1 MRSANLSLKTRL
13 DDDLKTA
20 MRSRDVLRRSVL
32 RLLLSEVHN
41 EGIAKQ
47 AELDDEGITGVLG
60 KQAQQRR
67 ESIEAYTQGER
78 QDLADKEK
86 AELKIIMSYLPE
98 QMSREDIA
106 AVIKKAIAETDAAG
120 PQDMGKVMS
129 RVMPEVRGKAQG
141 REVNAIASELLKGA
155 GG

>member
-1 MRSANLSLKTRL
+1 MSLKTRL

-32 RLLLSEVHN
+32 RLLLSAVHN
-41 EGIAKQ
+41 EEIAQ
-47 AELDDEGITGVLG
+47 RAELDDEGITGVLV

-86 AELKIIMSYLPE
+86 AELEIIMSYLPE
-98 QMSREDIA
+98 QMSREEIA
-106 AVIKKAIAETDAAG
+106 AVVKRAIADTGAAG
-120 PQDMGKVMS
+120 PQDMGKVMG

-155 GG
+155 GA

>member
-1 MRSANLSLKTRL
+1 MSLKTRL

-20 MRSRDVLRRSVL
+20 MRSRDLLRRSVL
-32 RLLLSEVHN
+32 RMLLSAVHN
-41 EGIAKQ
+41 EEIAQ
-47 AELDDEGITGVLG
+47 QTELDDEGITRVLG

-67 ESIEAYTQGER
+67 ESIEAYTQGQR
-78 QDLADKEK
+78 PDLADKEE
-86 AELKIIMSYLPE
+86 AELEIVMAYLPE
-98 QMSREDIA
+98 QMSRDDIA
-106 AVIKKAIAETDAAG
+106 VVVQKAIAETGAAG

-141 REVNAIASELLKGA
+141 REVSAIASELLKGA

>member
-1 MRSANLSLKTRL
+1 MSLKTRL

-32 RLLLSEVHN
+32 RLLLSAVHN
-41 EGIAKQ
+41 EEIAQ
-47 AELDDEGITGVLG
+47 RAELDDEGITGVLV

-67 ESIEAYTQGER
+67 ESIEAYTKGER

-86 AELKIIMSYLPE
+86 AELEIIMTYLPE

-106 AVIKKAIAETDAAG
+106 AVVRKAIADTGAAG

-141 REVNAIASELLKGA
+141 RDVNAIASELLKGA

>member
-1 MRSANLSLKTRL
+1 LSLKTRL
-13 DDDLKTA
+13 GEDLKNA
-20 MRSRDVLRRSVL
+20 MRSRDALRRSVL
-32 RLLLSEVHN
+32 RLVLSAAHN
-41 EGIAKQ
+41 EEIAKQ
-47 AELDDEGITGVLG
+47 TELDDEGITGVLV

-78 QDLADKEK
+78 QDLADQEK
-86 AELKIIMSYLPE
+86 AELEIIMAYLPE
-98 QMSREDIA
+98 QMSREDVA
-106 AVIKKAIAETDAAG
+106 AVVKKAIAETGAAG

-141 REVNAIASELLKGA
+141 REVSDIASELLKGA

>member
-1 MRSANLSLKTRL
+1 MSLKTRL

-86 AELKIIMSYLPE
+86 AELEIIMSYLPE

>member
-1 MRSANLSLKTRL
+1 MSLKTRL
-13 DDDLKTA
+13 NDDLKTA

-32 RLLLSEVHN
+32 RLVLSAVHN
-41 EGIAKQ
+41 EEIAEQ
-47 AELDDEGITGVLG
+47 AELDDEGITSVLG

-86 AELKIIMSYLPE
+86 AELEILMSYLPE

-106 AVIKKAIAETDAAG
+106 AVVKRAIAETGAAG

-155 GG
+155 GA

>member
-1 MRSANLSLKTRL
+1 MSLKTRL

-32 RLLLSEVHN
+32 RLLLSAVHN
-41 EGIAKQ
+41 EEIAQ
-47 AELDDEGITGVLG
+47 RAELDDEGITGVCV

-67 ESIEAYTQGER
+67 ESIEAYTQGKR

-86 AELKIIMSYLPE
+86 AELEFIMTYLPE
-98 QMSREDIA
+98 QMSREAIA
-106 AVIKKAIAETDAAG
+106 AVVQKAIAETGAAG

>member
-1 MRSANLSLKTRL
+1 MSLKTRL

-32 RLLLSEVHN
+32 RLLLSAVHN
-41 EGIAKQ
+41 EEIAKLT
-47 AELDDEGITGVLG
+47 ELDDEGITGVLG

-67 ESIEAYTQGER
+67 ESIEAYTQGQR

-86 AELKIIMSYLPE
+86 AELEILMTYLPE
-98 QMSREDIA
+98 QMSREDVA
-106 AVIKKAIAETDAAG
+106 TVVRKAIAETGAAG
-120 PQDMGKVMS
+120 LQDMGKVMS

-141 REVNAIASELLKGA
+141 REVSAIASELLKGT

>member
-1 MRSANLSLKTRL
+1 MSLKTRL
-13 DDDLKTA
+13 DEDLKTA

-32 RLLLSEVHN
+32 RLLLSAVPN
-41 EGIAKQ
+41 EEIAQ
-47 AELDDEGITGVLG
+47 RAELDDEGITGVLV

-78 QDLADKEK
+78 QDLAGKEN
-86 AELKIIMSYLPE
+86 AELEVIMTYLPE
-98 QMSREDIA
+98 QMSREAIA
-106 AVIKKAIAETDAAG
+106 AVVQKAIAETGAAG

>member
-1 MRSANLSLKTRL
+1 
-13 DDDLKTA
+13 

-32 RLLLSEVHN
+32 RLLLSAVHN
-41 EGIAKQ
+41 EEIAKQ
-47 AELDDEGITGVLG
+47 TELDDEGITGVLG

-78 QDLADKEK
+78 QDLADKEV
-86 AELKIIMSYLPE
+86 AELEVLMAYLPE
-98 QMSREDIA
+98 QMSREEIA
-106 AVIKKAIAETDAAG
+106 AVVTKAIAETGAAG

>member
-1 MRSANLSLKTRL
+1 MSLKTRL

-32 RLLLSEVHN
+32 RLLLSAVHN
-41 EGIAKQ
+41 EEIAQ
-47 AELDDEGITGVLG
+47 RAELDDEGITGVLV

-86 AELKIIMSYLPE
+86 AELEIIMAYLPE
-98 QMSREDIA
+98 QMSHEDIA
-106 AVIKKAIAETDAAG
+106 AVVKKAIAETGAAG
-120 PQDMGKVMS
+120 PQDMGKVMG

-141 REVNAIASELLKGA
+141 REVNAIASELLKGV

>member
-1 MRSANLSLKTRL
+1 MSLKTRL
-13 DDDLKTA
+13 DDDLKAA
-20 MRSRDVLRRSVL
+20 MRSRDVLRRSVI
-32 RLLLSEVHN
+32 RLVLSAVHN
-41 EGIAKQ
+41 EEIAKQ
-47 AELDDEGITGVLG
+47 TELDDEGITGVLG

-86 AELKIIMSYLPE
+86 AELEIIMTYLPE
-98 QMSREDIA
+98 QMSREAIA
-106 AVIKKAIAETDAAG
+106 AVVQKAIAETGAAG
-120 PQDMGKVMS
+120 LQDMGKVMS
-129 RVMPEVRGKAQG
+129 HVMPEVRGKAQG

>member
-1 MRSANLSLKTRL
+1 M
-13 DDDLKTA
+13 
-20 MRSRDVLRRSVL
+20 L
-32 RLLLSEVHN
+32 RLLLSALHN
-41 EGIAKQ
+41 EDIAKQ
-47 AELDDEGITGVLG
+47 TELDDEGITGVLG

-86 AELKIIMSYLPE
+86 AELEFIMTYLPE

-106 AVIKKAIAETDAAG
+106 AVVTKAIAETGAAG

>member
-86 AELKIIMSYLPE
+86 AELEIIMSYLPE

>member
-1 MRSANLSLKTRL
+1 
-13 DDDLKTA
+13 

-32 RLLLSEVHN
+32 RLVLSALHN
-41 EGIAKQ
+41 EEIAKQ
-47 AELDDEGITGVLG
+47 TGLDDEGITSVLG

-86 AELKIIMSYLPE
+86 AELEIIMAYLPE
-98 QMSREDIA
+98 QMSREGIA
-106 AVIKKAIAETDAAG
+106 AVVKRAIAETGAAG
-120 PQDMGKVMS
+120 PQDLGKVMS
-129 RVMPEVRGKAQG
+129 RVMPEIRGKAQG

>member
-1 MRSANLSLKTRL
+1 
-13 DDDLKTA
+13 
-20 MRSRDVLRRSVL
+20 MRSRDALRRSVL
-32 RLLLSEVHN
+32 RLLLSAVHN
-41 EGIAKQ
+41 EEIAKQ

-86 AELKIIMSYLPE
+86 AELDIIMAYLPE

-106 AVIKKAIAETDAAG
+106 AVVKKAITATCAAG
-120 PQDMGKVMS
+120 PQDMGRVMS

>member
-1 MRSANLSLKTRL
+1 MSLKTRL

-32 RLLLSEVHN
+32 RLLLSAVHN
-41 EGIAKQ
+41 EEIAKQ
-47 AELDDEGITGVLG
+47 ANLDGEGITGVLG
-60 KQAQQRR
+60 TQAQQRR

-86 AELKIIMSYLPE
+86 AELEFIMTYLPE
-98 QMSREDIA
+98 QMSREAIA
-106 AVIKKAIAETDAAG
+106 AVVQKAIAETGAAG

-141 REVNAIASELLKGA
+141 REVNAIASELLKAA

>member
-1 MRSANLSLKTRL
+1 MSLKTRL

-20 MRSRDVLRRSVL
+20 MRSRDALRRSVI
-32 RLLLSEVHN
+32 RLLLSAIHN
-41 EGIAKQ
+41 EEIAKQ
-47 AELDDEGITGVLG
+47 TELDDEGITSVLG

-67 ESIEAYTQGER
+67 ESIEAYTQGGR
-78 QDLADKEK
+78 RDLADKEK
-86 AELKIIMSYLPE
+86 AELEMIMTYLPE

-106 AVIKKAIAETDAAG
+106 AVVKKAIADTGATG